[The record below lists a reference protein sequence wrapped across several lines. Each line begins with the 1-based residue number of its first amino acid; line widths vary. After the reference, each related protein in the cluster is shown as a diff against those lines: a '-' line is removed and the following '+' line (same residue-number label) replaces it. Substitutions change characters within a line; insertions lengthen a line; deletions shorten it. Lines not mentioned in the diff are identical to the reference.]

1 MKNVILVA
9 MLLFAFVGMANDGWP
24 SKNGSTRTHKFETKR
39 GFNYKKH
46 HKKHKKARKHSPCRK
61 VNFH

>member
-9 MLLFAFVGMANDGWP
+9 MLLFAFIGMANDGWP
-24 SKNGSTRTHKFETKR
+24 SKNGSTRTHKFEVKK
-39 GFNYKKH
+39 GFNYKKL
-46 HKKHKKARKHSPCRK
+46 HKKHKKVRRHSPCRK

>member
-1 MKNVILVA
+1 MKKLILLSV
-9 MLLFAFVGMANDGWP
+9 LFISLTSMANDGWP
-24 SKNGSTRTHKFETKR
+24 SKNGSTRTHKFEVKK

-46 HKKHKKARKHSPCRK
+46 HKKHYRAWKHSPCRK